1 MLVPYYIVGQKL
13 RLKMVICMRR
23 LEEEKEVEEDEAEEE
38 KTHQDESFFLRLSPL
53 PSKPSSHFSF
63 LKIFSME
70 STNIVFFF
78 SVSNLFSCFFYKS
91 QLNVFVLLILTIV
104 FSFSFVSSGQREL
117 SDEFNTKLNLE
128 NQNEESD
135 EKMHMEADYSSSSDS
150 SSDDSDSEEEEG
162 PMIPQPQPQPPRSTT
177 TGGSRTLFAG
187 NLALQV
193 KKSDIKEFFREAG
206 EVVDVKFGMG
216 RDDGSFR
223 GFGHIL
229 FASPVEAQMALGFQG
244 RTLLGRQIR
253 LDMALESSETRET
266 ASVDGYEVIPEARS
280 GTLLDLD
287 LLDCPV
293 CCQALTQHVF
303 QCDNGHIACSSCCL
317 KLRNKCPVCALP
329 IGNNRCRILERVFS
343 YGKELAHEK
352 ECGFALCYCP
362 APNCNYAGVY
372 KDLYTHY
379 DAYHTDILSRFV
391 CGTLHNPCMST
402 GSKISVLQEY
412 GGGPLFGSTEMN
424 RIQKVRFQTPQENFM
439 SIPSYLNPQ
448 AIVQNLRICIRRLE
462 EEDGEEEEEETVD
475 DLLIR
480 IRQLEEEEEAVE
492 ADDDNNVRRSTREKK
507 ANSKYQNK
515 VK

>member
-23 LEEEKEVEEDEAEEE
+23 LEEEKEVEEDKEDEAEDEAEEE
-38 KTHQDESFFLRLSPL
+38 EMQRLKPLSSHPLAYHSETLRFIISSDFLGLRLGLDSFVQVAETIGQWNT
-53 PSKPSSHFSF
+53 KPFWSLTE
-63 LKIFSME
+63 LK
-70 STNIVFFF
+70 ST
-78 SVSNLFSCFFYKS
+78 
-91 QLNVFVLLILTIV
+91 V

-135 EKMHMEADYSSSSDS
+135 EKMHMKADYSSSSDS

-162 PMIPQPQPQPPRSTT
+162 PVNPQPQPQPPRSTT

-193 KKSDIKEFFREAG
+193 KKSDIKEFFQEAG

-253 LDMALESSETRET
+253 LYMALESSETRRFIQAAQASDKVPHIEMESLANYVAVILTVVEYSFLRLMPSLIAASAVFFSKMDAITIQNPTLKHYTRYET
-266 ASVDGYEVIPEARS
+266 HALKNTVLALEEDSFAYDLQLNTS
-280 GTLLDLD
+280 GSTL
-287 LLDCPV
+287 V
-293 CCQALTQHVF
+293 AIRKKYNQ
-303 QCDNGHIACSSCCL
+303 
-317 KLRNKCPVCALP
+317 
-329 IGNNRCRILERVFS
+329 
-343 YGKELAHEK
+343 EK
-352 ECGFALCYCP
+352 
-362 APNCNYAGVY
+362 
-372 KDLYTHY
+372 
-379 DAYHTDILSRFV
+379 
-391 CGTLHNPCMST
+391 
-402 GSKISVLQEY
+402 
-412 GGGPLFGSTEMN
+412 FGSTEMN
-424 RIQKVRFQTPQENFM
+424 RIQKVAFQTPQEDFM

-448 AIVQNLRICIRRLE
+448 AIVQNLRICIHRLE
-462 EEDGEEEEEETVD
+462 EEEEEEEETVD
-475 DLLIR
+475 DLLIL
-480 IRQLEEEEEAVE
+480 IRLLVEEEEAVE
-492 ADDDNNVRRSTREKK
+492 ADDVNNVRRSTREKK